1 MSKFLMNEKYCDFL
15 LLAELHTSSRST
27 AYAFKLENRI
37 IYLEDIPDNYPS
49 VTVLE
54 VKSVDELKKVKKS
67 LVDNGWE
74 IIGGDLK
81 EDED

>member
-1 MSKFLMNEKYCDFL
+1 MSEFLMNEKYGDFL

-27 AYAFKLENRI
+27 AYAFKLGNRI

-54 VKSVDELKKVKKS
+54 VKSIEELKKIKKS

-74 IIGGDLK
+74 IIGEHFEEG
-81 EDED
+81 ED